1 MMADSTDDEVVP
13 GVVIRGGE
21 VASIESAFRTGPGTR
36 ARERRTSVELIRFL
50 ADVGR
55 LLWRLQRDP
64 RVPWSAKV
72 VAGGALAYVVSPVN
86 VIPNHI
92 PGIGRMDD
100 LFVVARAMRFLLSS
114 AGYDVIHEL
123 WPGSEDGFALLL
135 LLGGVRE

>member
-1 MMADSTDDEVVP
+1 MGDTTDREIVP
-13 GVVIRGGE
+13 GVVVSDDEVAAVEPVARGG
-21 VASIESAFRTGPGTR
+21 PGGR
-36 ARERRTSVELIRFL
+36 ARDRRTSVELVRFL

-64 RVPWSAKV
+64 RVPWSAKI
-72 VAGGALAYVVSPVN
+72 VAGGALAYVVSPIN
-86 VIPNHI
+86 VIPDHI

-100 LFVVARAMRFLLSS
+100 LFVVARAMRHLLSA

-135 LLGGVRE
+135 LLGGVQR

>member
-1 MMADSTDDEVVP
+1 MADSTDDEVVP
-13 GVVIRGGE
+13 GVVLSGDE
-21 VASIESAFRTGPGTR
+21 VVSLESAAGAGPGTR
-36 ARERRTSVELIRFL
+36 PRNRRTSVELIRFL

-64 RVPWSAKV
+64 RVPWPAKV
-72 VAGGALAYVVSPVN
+72 VAGGALAYVVSPIN
-86 VIPNHI
+86 VIPDHI

-100 LFVVARAMRFLLSS
+100 LFVVARAMRYLLSS

-135 LLGGVRE
+135 LLGGVQR